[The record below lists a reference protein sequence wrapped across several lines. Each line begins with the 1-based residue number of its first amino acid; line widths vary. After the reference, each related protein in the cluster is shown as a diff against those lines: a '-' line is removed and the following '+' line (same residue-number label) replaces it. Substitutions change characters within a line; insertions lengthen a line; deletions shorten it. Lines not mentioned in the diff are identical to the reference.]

1 MYASKG
7 EGKAINY
14 LFIKT
19 IRLHLTPAFSLTRF
33 SQRNHSYR
41 RLPLLNHENGN
52 SRGISIKFPIYSVK
66 LLLLLLNPL
75 GLLLIL
81 LLVVELLWL
90 AFMGLGLT
98 TLETFCDTLA
108 GLLRRV
114 LMRCWSVVN
123 RPLRTS

>member
-1 MYASKG
+1 MFQRG

-19 IRLHLTPAFSLTRF
+19 IRLHLTPALSLTRF
-33 SQRNHSYR
+33 PQRNHSYR
-41 RLPLLNHENGN
+41 RLPLLNHENEN

-90 AFMGLGLT
+90 ALMGLGLT